1 MRVTALLAFLVLPVA
16 VAAPVP
22 KALKKQRPDAEVF
35 VGAWETVVKELDGQP
50 IPKTV
55 WTFDADLTMWS
66 KSPGEE
72 GKGGKWPVKIDP
84 DATPKRI
91 DIDTYLGIYEFDGDD
106 IRLAYT
112 LNADRP
118 TTFDRKPGVY
128 NVVLRRVTTEGK

>member
-1 MRVTALLAFLVLPVA
+1 MRTAVALLLVLSSA

-35 VGAWETVVKELDGQP
+35 VGTWDTVVKELNGQP
-50 IPKTV
+50 VPKTV
-55 WTFDADLTMWS
+55 WTFDPDLTMWS
-66 KSPGEE
+66 KSPGDG
-72 GKGGKWPVKIDP
+72 GKGGRWAVKIDP

-91 DIDTYLGIYEFDGDD
+91 DIDTFQGIYEFDGGD

-118 TTFDRKPGVY
+118 TTFDPKPGVY
-128 NVVLRRVTTEGK
+128 TVVLRRVKGDTK